1 MNIFEKINLLYN
13 LTGNYGY
20 SENEIIKAENKLEIK
35 IPQILREYYL
45 KLGKNKNL
53 NKSFNR
59 LLSINNEEIGFTDD
73 KNYFVFYEE
82 NQCAAY
88 WAINTK
94 DMEKNNPKVFRNY
107 DPNNCVD
114 EWLLDSETIEGFLL
128 SMAYWNG
135 VMGGLKFN
143 ANYSNET
150 VIKNSIIGNIEKN
163 WKEIQGITN
172 QQLRFFSNNDNEI
185 IVLTTDLE
193 KNVNGI
199 FIGTNN
205 KKVFIEI
212 LEKINIEWDYRS
224 DKDI

>member
-1 MNIFEKINLLYN
+1 
-13 LTGNYGY
+13 
-20 SENEIIKAENKLEIK
+20 
-35 IPQILREYYL
+35 
-45 KLGKNKNL
+45 
-53 NKSFNR
+53 
-59 LLSINNEEIGFTDD
+59 
-73 KNYFVFYEE
+73 
-82 NQCAAY
+82 
-88 WAINTK
+88 
-94 DMEKNNPKVFRNY
+94 MEKNNPNVFRNY

-143 ANYSNET
+143 ANYSTET

-193 KNVNGI
+193 KNANGI